1 MNIYKL
7 RSLGHK
13 RQFSLLLI
21 LIYIISLPVIS
32 TITYFVLRQNAIN
45 HAYQASRLYIAAIDA
60 VKQYV
65 EEELRPVLRKELPHK
80 FILEGMSRSY
90 AAGST
95 ARRIL
100 QGFPDYIFKNAS
112 LNPMNLK
119 NNADEF
125 ERGIINDFRIKKDIK
140 EWKGFISKEGYD
152 YYVIA
157 RAGSPVKESCLYC
170 HGDPAAAPKEVTKRY
185 GTTSGYYMK
194 AGEVVDAFIVYIPIH
209 IPLANA
215 RKAVAIFIGIYTV
228 FFGIIFWLINWRFGW
243 FYEKIEL
250 DKKTIEDI
258 SKEVLNLNHEMEDIV
273 AERTMGMVG
282 LRIADRIRNPVTVI
296 GGLCRQLSKK
306 EKEGIPK
313 DKLEDILSECQKME
327 KIVADFDELVRS
339 KRFLFKRED
348 LNEIA
353 LSTVRLLEH
362 EVKDKAIGLSV
373 NLYEKPL
380 MFNANRQLIKI
391 AIRHVIS
398 NGIDATAPGGQI
410 TILSGIKEENIY
422 LTITDT
428 GKGMTSEEMH
438 RIFEPFYS
446 TKGRIGMGLPLVR
459 QIISEHMGEIV
470 IDSNPNIGTTVRF
483 AFPTRWMEKET
494 AANE

>member
-65 EEELRPVLRKELPHK
+65 EDELRPVLKKELPHK

-112 LNPMNLK
+112 VNPTNLK

-125 ERGIINDFRIKKDIK
+125 ERGIINDFRTKKDIK

-170 HGDPAAAPKEVTKRY
+170 HGDPAAAPKEVTERY

-194 AGEVVDAFIVYIPIH
+194 AGEVVDALIVYIPIH

-228 FFGIIFWLINWRFGW
+228 FFGIIFWLINRRFGW
-243 FYEKIEL
+243 FYEK
-250 DKKTIEDI
+250 
-258 SKEVLNLNHEMEDIV
+258 LNWIK
-273 AERTMGMVG
+273 RQ
-282 LRIADRIRNPVTVI
+282 LRI
-296 GGLCRQLSKK
+296 
-306 EKEGIPK
+306 
-313 DKLEDILSECQKME
+313 
-327 KIVADFDELVRS
+327 
-339 KRFLFKRED
+339 
-348 LNEIA
+348 
-353 LSTVRLLEH
+353 
-362 EVKDKAIGLSV
+362 
-373 NLYEKPL
+373 
-380 MFNANRQLIKI
+380 
-391 AIRHVIS
+391 
-398 NGIDATAPGGQI
+398 
-410 TILSGIKEENIY
+410 
-422 LTITDT
+422 
-428 GKGMTSEEMH
+428 
-438 RIFEPFYS
+438 
-446 TKGRIGMGLPLVR
+446 
-459 QIISEHMGEIV
+459 
-470 IDSNPNIGTTVRF
+470 
-483 AFPTRWMEKET
+483 
-494 AANE
+494 